1 MSRNKPTAEKRFEI
15 RGRAKNSSLLVVD
28 EFSADGSWVARYK
41 GYPMKS
47 GEVQVY
53 TLYPYKGGL
62 TEAGRV
68 RNVRYE
74 KKIINQFDIFAVNT
88 VTVFEL

>member
-15 RGRAKNSSLLVVD
+15 RGRVKNSSLLVVD

-41 GYPMKS
+41 CYPMKS
-47 GEVQVY
+47 AEVPVY

>member
-1 MSRNKPTAEKRFEI
+1 MNGNKPTAEKRFEI
-15 RGRAKNSSLLVVD
+15 RGRVKNSSLLVVD
-28 EFSADGSWVARYK
+28 EFSVDGSWVARYRA
-41 GYPMKS
+41 YPMKS
-47 GEVQVY
+47 AEVPVY

-62 TEAGRV
+62 TDAGRIRKIQYV
-68 RNVRYE
+68 